1 MKSIG
6 VISEFNP
13 FHNGHKYL
21 LDKAKN
27 ELQTDLSITIMS
39 GDFVQRGEPAIMDK
53 FTRSKVAI
61 KSGFDL
67 VIEMPSFITLQSAE
81 FFALKSVKILDKV
94 NIDYLVFGVENIDSD
109 QFLKSCKIVI
119 NNSEKIDKLT
129 KNYLKQGFSYPKSHN
144 LALEFFVNKEFL
156 SSNNILA
163 LEYMRAIDKINSNIK
178 PYPIRRFKTLNKDQT
193 INNSNFASSTA
204 IRNNI
209 NGNIQDLLP
218 EFSYQ
223 NLMDFKKNHKN
234 FDQSLIYN
242 IFRYKILI
250 EDKTMKNILGYED
263 GISNYFK
270 KLAKIHYSYD
280 DFLNEATNQRYTRSR
295 IKRLILNYILE
306 NEEILNDID
315 ISFIKILSYNEK
327 AIEYFRGISKNTNL
341 IINKKDINKLDKEN
355 KLIYEKM
362 LKTSNLYN
370 LELNREFNFDFKHN
384 NRPIG

>member
-67 VIEMPSFITLQSAE
+67 VIEMPSFISLQSAE
-81 FFALKSVKILDKV
+81 FFALKSVKILDKI

-109 QFLKSCKIVI
+109 QFLKSCKII
-119 NNSEKIDKLT
+119 IKNSEKIDKLT

-306 NEEILNDID
+306 HEEILNNID

-327 AIEYFRGISKNTNL
+327 AIEYFREIPKNTNL
-341 IINKKDINKLDKEN
+341 IINKKDTNKLDKEN
-355 KLIYEKM
+355 KLIYDKM